1 VLSDENVQR
10 YVKAMLPLALLLILV
25 PLGDIALRSM
35 TTEAG
40 SLQWRFGTVGLLFG
54 NLGTI
59 VLGLGLT
66 GFVAAVT
73 GGRNGLRGV
82 AFVAFLIAA
91 IVLALLVLFALDAVQ
106 IRRLVAIPMKRGI
119 LVSSVGATFSAMFAT
134 VALIVLGRGALVAS
148 RSAHAAAQRRT
159 KASPSP
165 LVAAGAAPARDRAAE
180 RASEPV

>member
-1 VLSDENVQR
+1 MLSDENVQR

-59 VLGLGLT
+59 VLGLGLA